1 MQKVRLV
8 CISPDNRFN
17 ANLNRDKVASALLPA
32 DEFLTREELE
42 DFRLNPLRHLEGN
55 NVPSTPESA

>member
-17 ANLNRDKVASALLPA
+17 AYLNRDRVASALLP
-32 DEFLTREELE
+32 ENEPLTREELE
-42 DFRLNPLRHLEGN
+42 DFRRNPLRHLEGN

>member
-17 ANLNRDKVASALLPA
+17 AYLNRDKVASALLP
-32 DEFLTREELE
+32 EGECLTREELE
-42 DFRLNPLRHLEGN
+42 DFRLNPLRHLESN
-55 NVPSTPESA
+55 DAPSTPESA

>member
-17 ANLNRDKVASALLPA
+17 AYLNRDKVASALLSA
-32 DEFLTREELE
+32 DESLTREELE
-42 DFRLNPLRHLEGN
+42 DFRRNPLRHLESN
-55 NVPSTPESA
+55 DAPSPSESA

>member
-17 ANLNRDKVASALLPA
+17 AYLNRDKVASALLPA
-32 DEFLTREELE
+32 GESLTCEELE
-42 DFRLNPLRHLEGN
+42 DFRRNPLRHLEN
-55 NVPSTPESA
+55 NDAPSPPESA